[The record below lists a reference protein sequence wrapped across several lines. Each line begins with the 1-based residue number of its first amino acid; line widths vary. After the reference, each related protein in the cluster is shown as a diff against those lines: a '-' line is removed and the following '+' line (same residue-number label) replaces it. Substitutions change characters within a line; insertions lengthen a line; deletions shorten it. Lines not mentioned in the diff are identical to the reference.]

1 MFRQLTYADFTV
13 QALEETYKEYG
24 MAAVCYGDE
33 QGISWTREGE
43 K

>member
-33 QGISWTREGE
+33 RGISWTREDE
-43 K
+43 E